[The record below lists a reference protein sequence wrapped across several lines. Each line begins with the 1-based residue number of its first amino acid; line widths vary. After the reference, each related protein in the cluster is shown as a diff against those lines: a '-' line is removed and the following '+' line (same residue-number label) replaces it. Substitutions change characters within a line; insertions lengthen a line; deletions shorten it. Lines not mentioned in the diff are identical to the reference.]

1 MNTSTLPPPRLVQTE
16 KELQQVVGDLATQSH
31 IAVDTESNSLFAYQ
45 EQVCL
50 IQFSTPQTDYLVDP
64 LSLPDLSI
72 LEPLFQNPDIE
83 KVLHGAEY
91 DVLCLRRDFN
101 FKLNNLFD
109 TRVASRTLGWP
120 QSGLNNLLMK
130 VFNINV
136 NKRYQRA
143 NWGKRPLPSEMLDYA
158 RYDTHYLLQLQDHL
172 VKELRAI
179 DRYTEAYEL
188 CQHMAQVQ
196 PRDNGFD
203 PEGYWRISKVR
214 ELTGRQIAV
223 LRELYLYR
231 DKNARKFNR
240 PAFKILGDKVLLSL
254 AIEMPSS
261 REDLT
266 EVPGMSAG
274 QIRRFGN
281 GILDCIRHGKKA
293 PIPKQPKNK
302 RLSDLAHARYE
313 ALHDWRKNLAR
324 KRKVESDI
332 ILPREMLREIAVA
345 GPVKHEE
352 LHQFMVPLEWRFQ
365 EYGDAILDII
375 SNNRGF

>member
-1 MNTSTLPPPRLVQTE
+1 MNTSTLKPPRLVQTE
-16 KELQQVVGDLATQSH
+16 TELLEVVGDLVTRSH

-50 IQFSTPQTDYLVDP
+50 IQFSTAQADYLVDP

-72 LEPLFQNPDIE
+72 LEQIFQNPDIE

-101 FKLNNLFD
+101 FMLNNLFD
-109 TRVASRTLGWP
+109 TRVASRTLGWK
-120 QSGLNNLLMK
+120 QSGLNNLLLK
-130 VFNINV
+130 VFNTNV

-143 NWGKRPLPSEMLDYA
+143 DWGKRPLPSEMLDYA
-158 RYDTHYLLQLQDHL
+158 RYDTHYLLELQDYL

-179 DRYTEAYEL
+179 DRYAEAYEL

-203 PEGYWRISKVR
+203 PEGYWRISKIR

-223 LRELYLYR
+223 FRELYLYR

-240 PAFKILGDKVLLSL
+240 PAFKILGDKVLLTL
-254 AIEMPSS
+254 AKEMPSS

-281 GILDCIRHGKKA
+281 GILECIRQGKKA

-302 RLSDLAHARYE
+302 RLSDVAHARYE

-332 ILPREMLREIAVA
+332 ILPREMLREIAVV
-345 GPVKHEE
+345 GPDIREE
-352 LHQFMVPLEWRFQ
+352 LHQLMVPLEWRFQ
-365 EYGDAILDII
+365 EYGEAILDIL
-375 SNNRGF
+375 SNNRGS

>member
-1 MNTSTLPPPRLVQTE
+1 
-16 KELQQVVGDLATQSH
+16 
-31 IAVDTESNSLFAYQ
+31 
-45 EQVCL
+45 
-50 IQFSTPQTDYLVDP
+50 
-64 LSLPDLSI
+64 
-72 LEPLFQNPDIE
+72 
-83 KVLHGAEY
+83 
-91 DVLCLRRDFN
+91 
-101 FKLNNLFD
+101 
-109 TRVASRTLGWP
+109 
-120 QSGLNNLLMK
+120 
-130 VFNINV
+130 
-136 NKRYQRA
+136 
-143 NWGKRPLPSEMLDYA
+143 
-158 RYDTHYLLQLQDHL
+158 
-172 VKELRAI
+172 VKELRAT

-214 ELTGRQIAV
+214 ELTGPQIAV

-240 PAFKILGDKVLLSL
+240 PAFKILGDKVLLTL
-254 AIEMPSS
+254 AKEMPSS

-281 GILDCIRHGKKA
+281 GILECIRQGKKA

-302 RLSDLAHARYE
+302 RLSDVAHARYE

-332 ILPREMLREIAVA
+332 ILPREMLREIAIV
-345 GPVKHEE
+345 GPEIREE
-352 LHQFMVPLEWRFQ
+352 LHQLMVPLEWRFK
-365 EYGDAILDII
+365 EYGEAILDIL
-375 SNNRGF
+375 SNN

>member
-50 IQFSTPQTDYLVDP
+50 IQFSTTQTDYLVDP

-72 LEPLFQNPDIE
+72 LEPIFQNPDIE

-91 DVLCLRRDFN
+91 DILCLRRDFN

-120 QSGLNNLLMK
+120 QSGLNNLLVK
-130 VFNINV
+130 VFNTNV

-143 NWGKRPLPSEMLDYA
+143 NWGKRPLLSEMLDYA
-158 RYDTHYLLQLQDHL
+158 RY
-172 VKELRAI
+172 
-179 DRYTEAYEL
+179 
-188 CQHMAQVQ
+188 
-196 PRDNGFD
+196 
-203 PEGYWRISKVR
+203 
-214 ELTGRQIAV
+214 
-223 LRELYLYR
+223 
-231 DKNARKFNR
+231 R

-274 QIRRFGN
+274 QIRRYGN

-313 ALHDWRKNLAR
+313 VLHDWRKNLAR

-345 GPVKHEE
+345 GPVNHEE